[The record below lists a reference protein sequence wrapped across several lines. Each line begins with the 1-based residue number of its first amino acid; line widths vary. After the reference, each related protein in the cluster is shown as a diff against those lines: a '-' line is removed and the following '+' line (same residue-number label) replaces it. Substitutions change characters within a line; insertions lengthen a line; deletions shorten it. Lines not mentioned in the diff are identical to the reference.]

1 MLMLYLSIYV
11 LIVSD
16 YKEVDRYR
24 MQNPADM
31 EGSKTPSLEHHTLEP
46 HDMLSWGT
54 LRQRER
60 RVSLSV
66 SSVYMMNLIS
76 VFQWMGG
83 QRVLY

>member
-1 MLMLYLSIYV
+1 MMYLSIYV

-24 MQNPADM
+24 KNPADM
-31 EGSKTPSLEHHTLEP
+31 EGSKTPSLEHYTLEP
-46 HDMLSWGT
+46 HDMFSWGT